1 MNKISETSVRALGDT
16 ELSLIKGYVKKY
28 NNQNYWNG
36 RKVEYVTNNYDFSF
50 LGSSNT
56 YNNGG
61 KKSKK
66 NNQKSDYGLPVAI
79 TVLAVTVAYFFI
91 TIPRL
96 YNYAKEYYYTR
107 TIKQIAA
114 KRPINIR
121 EKIIIR
127 NLNYLL
133 EADRS
138 SDFLKNQAS
147 KTIAT
152 SSLIISSATYIASYS
167 YKNIAKGALD
177 YANSIVPTSVAN
189 FAGKCM
195 PELIKPS
202 EQTVS
207 KVIKLLSDD
216 NLIFFAKATAAASV
230 GLFVLNG
237 AHSLYK
243 DFFYDTKYT
252 DLDDVAKETSRLV
265 DELKNGPSVFSSA
278 FSLQNIA

>member
-1 MNKISETSVRALGDT
+1 MNKISETNIRFLNDT
-16 ELSLIKGYVKKY
+16 ELGLIKGYVRKY
-28 NNQNYWNG
+28 NNQSPWNG
-36 RKVEYVTNNYDFSF
+36 RKVEYVTNNYNFPF
-50 LGSSNT
+50 FGSSNT
-56 YNNGG
+56 YNDGG

-66 NNQKSDYGLPVAI
+66 NNQKSDYGYPVAI
-79 TVLAVTVAYFFI
+79 TVLIVTVTYFFI

-96 YNYAKEYYYTR
+96 YNYAKEYHYTR
-107 TIKQIAA
+107 TIKKIAA
-114 KRPINIR
+114 KRPINKR
-121 EKIIIR
+121 EKIVIK

-133 EADRS
+133 KADRS
-138 SDFLKNQAS
+138 FDSLRSQAS

-167 YKNIAKGALD
+167 YKNMAKGALD
-177 YANSIVPTSVAN
+177 YANSFIPTSVAN
-189 FAGKCM
+189 FAGECM

-207 KVIKLLSDD
+207 RVIKLLSDD

-243 DFFYDTKYT
+243 DFFHDTKYP
-252 DLDDVAKETSRLV
+252 DLDEVAKETGNLV
-265 DELKNGPSVFSSA
+265 DELKYGPSVFNAA
-278 FSLQNIA
+278 FSFQNID